1 MSSTIVCFAQRGR
14 ALARAGA
21 MLGLLLASPALA
33 APSSP
38 EIRTS
43 ATNAVPACVSP
54 ERLMS
59 FLKARN
65 GRLDPRFKDI
75 ARHYKTF
82 GDAWHVRWDY
92 AFYQMAIETNFL
104 TYRAPN
110 GRMGDVDP
118 KQNNFAG
125 IGTTG
130 GGVPGDGF
138 PDVKTGVHAQIQHL
152 VVYSGERLAAPI
164 APRTQLK
171 QDDIIIE
178 SLNLG
183 RPVRFGDLA
192 RRWAVDRNY
201 DKSIEWVADL
211 YRKSYCTGRQAEA
224 PAPQAPA
231 ATVAAQ
237 TPQLAAAP
245 KPAARP
251 NNPAVRTVWV
261 RSPEGK
267 PLPAARPTAPTTAPA
282 SAAAKLKPQPAAVAK
297 PQSRLTAEAQL
308 LPTASASDSAPAA
321 SDPAIA
327 PAPEPASGSAAQPPA
342 ASRPAF
348 DPVKTPPSGLGAAGL
363 ACSIATASYGG
374 TKTVLIKAPAGEKVR
389 YTALTVLDGFEGSM
403 TANFIAAR
411 APGGASIG
419 EFADRES
426 ALDKAKSLCP
436 GAGEDVKSTSASAE

>member
-1 MSSTIVCFAQRGR
+1 MTSTTVCFLRRGC
-14 ALARAGA
+14 AIVRAGA
-21 MLGLLLASPALA
+21 LLGLMLVSPALA

-43 ATNAVPACVSP
+43 AANPVPSCVSP

-65 GRLDPRFKDI
+65 GRLDPRFNDI
-75 ARHYKTF
+75 AKHYKTF

-104 TYRAPN
+104 TYRAPG

-152 VVYSGERLAAPI
+152 VAYSGERLAAPI

-192 RRWAVDRNY
+192 HRWAVDRNY

-211 YRKSYCTGRQAEA
+211 YRKSYCTGRQAAVREA
-224 PAPQAPA
+224 PAPIATPA
-231 ATVAAQ
+231 AQA
-237 TPQLAAAP
+237 PQLAAAP

-251 NNPAVRTVWV
+251 NNPAVRTIWV
-261 RSPEGK
+261 RSPQGK
-267 PLPAARPTAPTTAPA
+267 PLPAASAAPA
-282 SAAAKLKPQPAAVAK
+282 QPAAQIK
-297 PQSRLTAEAQL
+297 PQSRLTAQAQL
-308 LPTASASDSAPAA
+308 LPTASAAGSAPAG
-321 SDPAIA
+321 SEPAIA
-327 PAPEPASGSAAQPPA
+327 PAPAPASAGTAQPPA

-348 DPVKTPPSGLGAAGL
+348 DPAKTPPSGLGAAGL
-363 ACSIATASYGG
+363 ACSIGTASYGG
-374 TKTVLIKAPAGEKVR
+374 RKTVLIKAPDGEKVR

-403 TANFIAAR
+403 TANYIAAR
-411 APGGASIG
+411 APGGASVG
-419 EFADRES
+419 EFADRAS

-436 GAGEDVKSTSASAE
+436 GASDDAMPSGAAAE